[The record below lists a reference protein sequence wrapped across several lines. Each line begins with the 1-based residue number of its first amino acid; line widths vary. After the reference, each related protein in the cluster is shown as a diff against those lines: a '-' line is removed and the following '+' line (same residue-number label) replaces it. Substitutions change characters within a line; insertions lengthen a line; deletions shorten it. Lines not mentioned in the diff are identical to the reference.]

1 MDISGRNAIIT
12 GGGHRVGRAITLAL
26 AEAGANVFIH
36 YNRSSAAAEETAADA
51 AALGAGA
58 AIGSAD
64 LGQPESAPALVT
76 SATEALGTI
85 SILVNSA
92 SGFASDSLGDVT
104 FEGWKRTLDLSLTT
118 PVFLTQAFAAALPD
132 ELDGVVLNVTDVKT
146 ATPYR
151 THFSYVV
158 AKGALDSFTA
168 AAAVGLAP
176 RIRVNAVAL
185 GVILPPPGEE
195 QAYAERLAARLPLQR
210 VGGTEP
216 VAAAAIAL
224 IENDFVTGEI
234 MRVDGGGHLR

>member
-51 AALGAGA
+51 DALGAGA